1 MSDLQIEI
9 VDLLQSG
16 QTFKQVVDFLVLNY
30 AMDEHFASNCVFA
43 VKLQEGL

>member
-16 QTFKQVVDFLVLNY
+16 QTFKQVVDFLVDNY
-30 AMDEHFASNCVFA
+30 TMDEHFASNCVFA

>member
-16 QTFKQVVDFLVLNY
+16 QSFKQVVDFLVSNY
-30 AMDEHFASNCVFA
+30 TMDDHFASNCVFA
-43 VKLQEGL
+43 VKLQEDL

>member
-16 QTFKQVVDFLVLNY
+16 QSFKQVVDFLVSIY
-30 AMDEHFASNCVFA
+30 TMDEHFATNCVFA